1 MNDFVYLLVGSIQI
15 QIIQDPLISHTEYR
29 PVHTTYMDLYEAKL
43 RIIFSHIVNSVIIIV
58 CHARVRDSI
67 LLVWWRR
74 HELFGQEGGLLGV
87 RAFSV
92 HGEQPEKRATR
103 PVGKGTLTEP
113 NHQHS
118 CLDCARASVAPLN
131 RAMLTP
137 LPRAPRV
144 LGPLPA
150 SLRAPA

>member
-67 LLVWWRR
+67 LLVWWKETWAVRT
-74 HELFGQEGGLLGV
+74 GGRSVGCPSFFRTW
-87 RAFSV
+87 RAA
-92 HGEQPEKRATR
+92 GEKSHT
-103 PVGKGTLTEP
+103 
-113 NHQHS
+113 
-118 CLDCARASVAPLN
+118 ASW
-131 RAMLTP
+131 
-137 LPRAPRV
+137 
-144 LGPLPA
+144 
-150 SLRAPA
+150 